1 MAEAWNA
8 QGDLFEGCNCNL
20 LCPCHVSFR
29 QPATNDHCDTIWA
42 VSIEQG
48 RYGDVDL
55 TGLNVAIFLHC
66 PGPIMVEGDWTA
78 VMYVDDRTSP
88 EQDRALRAI
97 FSGEAGGPWEIMSQF
112 YRDGEYQAV
121 TRTPLDITIDG
132 RTRTVNAPDRLFMEM
147 ETIRG
152 GADLEGLVTI
162 TNLRNVI
169 HGNEHVLGRS
179 KFNLDDE
186 GMTWDYQGKHGL
198 YSKFK
203 WSGS

>member
-1 MAEAWNA
+1 MAESWNA

-42 VSIEQG
+42 VSIKQG

-55 TGLNVAIFLHC
+55 AGLNAAIFLHC
-66 PGPIMVEGDWTA
+66 PGPVMAEGDWT
-78 VMYVDDRTSP
+78 VVLYVDDRSSP
-88 EQDRALRAI
+88 EQDQALRTI

-112 YRDGEYQAV
+112 YRDGKYQAV

-132 RTRTVNAPDRLFMEM
+132 RTRTINAPDRLFLEM
-147 ETIRG
+147 ETLRG
-152 GADLEGLVTI
+152 GEDREGVVTI
-162 TNLRNVI
+162 NNLRNVI
-169 HGNEHVLGRS
+169 HGDEHVLGLS
-179 KFNLDDE
+179 KFNVDDE